1 MVHDMTASTR
11 RKATYITAGCVL
23 LAAVGVRYG
32 HTHVAVFAPGWT
44 AQKLVAAG
52 HGGAE

>member
-1 MVHDMTASTR
+1 VSASTR
-11 RKATYITAGCVL
+11 RKAAYVTAGCIL

-32 HTHVAVFAPGWT
+32 YTHAAVFAPGWT

-52 HGGAE
+52 RGGNA